1 MCIVPGRLSGPE
13 TNEKEKVRL
22 RGSKKMTCPFRNG
35 PLPLRIRASD
45 RSIGIHSF
53 SQEETAMHFKG
64 RVVVVTGASRGIGAA
79 TARLLGRH
87 GAAVGVNYFQSEEKA
102 REVVADIRAEG
113 GKAEA
118 LQADVRDEAQV
129 GAMARKAEET
139 LGIVDTLVINASIS
153 FPIVPFLE
161 YRWVDFEAKLTGEL
175 RAAFFCCKAFVPPMV
190 ERKAG
195 CVIGI
200 SSGLSRHPGNGFCA
214 HSTAKSALDSFMKS
228 LAFELGPRGIRVNVV
243 APGLTDTDATAFQ
256 SKEEK
261 EAVARM
267 TPLKR
272 IGLPEDVAGAVL
284 LIASDEARFVS
295 GTYLPVSGGIQMI

>member
-1 MCIVPGRLSGPE
+1 ML
-13 TNEKEKVRL
+13 L
-22 RGSKKMTCPFRNG
+22 
-35 PLPLRIRASD
+35 
-45 RSIGIHSF
+45 
-53 SQEETAMHFKG
+53 KG

-79 TARLLGRH
+79 TARLLARH

-102 REVVADIRAEG
+102 RKVVADIQAEG
-113 GKAEA
+113 GRAVA
-118 LQADVRDEAQV
+118 LKADVRDRAQV
-129 GAMARKAEET
+129 DAMAREAAKA
-139 LGIVDTLVINASIS
+139 LGPVDTLVVNASIS

-161 YRWVDFEAKLTGEL
+161 YRWEDFEAKLSGEL
-175 RAAFFCCKAFVPPMV
+175 KAAFFCCKAFVPPMV
-190 ERKAG
+190 ERKTG

-228 LAFELGPRGIRVNVV
+228 LAFELGPKGIRVNVV

-284 LIASDEARFVS
+284 FIASDEARFVS
-295 GTYLPVSGGIQMI
+295 GAYIPVSGGIQMI

>member
-1 MCIVPGRLSGPE
+1 L
-13 TNEKEKVRL
+13 
-22 RGSKKMTCPFRNG
+22 
-35 PLPLRIRASD
+35 
-45 RSIGIHSF
+45 
-53 SQEETAMHFKG
+53 QEETAMLLKG

-102 REVVADIRAEG
+102 LKVVADIRAEG

-118 LQADVRDEAQV
+118 LKADVRDEVQV
-129 GAMARKAEET
+129 GAMATEARKK
-139 LGIVDTLVINASIS
+139 LGIVDTLVVNASIS

-161 YRWVDFEAKLTGEL
+161 YRWDDFEAKLTGEL
-175 RAAFFCCKAFVPPMV
+175 MAAFFCCKAFVPPMV
-190 ERKAG
+190 ERKSG

-295 GTYLPVSGGIQMI
+295 GAYLPVSGGIQMI